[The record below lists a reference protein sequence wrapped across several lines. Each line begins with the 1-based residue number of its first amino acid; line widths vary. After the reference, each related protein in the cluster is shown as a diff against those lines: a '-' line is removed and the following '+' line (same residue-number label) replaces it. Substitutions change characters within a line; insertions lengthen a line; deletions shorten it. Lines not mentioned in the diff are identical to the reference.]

1 MRTPPTVG
9 TEPGTQLPHP
19 SQSLDPSERVGLGTL
34 WAYSLPSVA
43 LGFTGLLF
51 AMYLMK
57 FATDVL
63 LIAPAAMGTLMM
75 ISRIWDGISDPM
87 AGFLSDRTRSRFG
100 RRRSWM
106 FIAAVPMGATFAMM
120 WSPPAFLDGFGLVL
134 WMGFTLLLY
143 ETASTAYFVPHGALG
158 VELTRDYHER
168 TRLFGYRHMISFI
181 GLGLGLLGYSV
192 ITGAEDERAMAS
204 RLTMIGGAVLSV
216 VIVGTTLRLPERPEY
231 QGRATAPL
239 LESLADV
246 VRNPH
251 ARLLLLVYGIETFGT
266 ASIVMLV
273 PYLTEYVIDI
283 EGAGLSGT
291 GLSSAVVI
299 IGAYFVPQ
307 VALTPLWIRLS
318 RRFGKR
324 DLWLAAMI
332 TTCLAFCCFFFVDED
347 SSWAFYVL
355 PVVLGSAAG
364 CGAVLAPSIKAD
376 VIDYDELMTGQRK
389 EGSYLAVWNFIRKAA
404 AGLAMGITGYALSIA
419 GFVPGQAQP
428 EAVLLT
434 LRSLFSW
441 FPAGCYVVGI
451 SLALRFSLDEAAH
464 AEVRRRL
471 EARRGHDP
479 AAGLDPGT
487 STRSRGA

>member
-1 MRTPPTVG
+1 MTTPPAVV
-9 TEPGTQLPHP
+9 TEPGLQP
-19 SQSLDPSERVGLGTL
+19 LDASERVGLGTI
-34 WAYSLPSVA
+34 WAYSLPSVV

-51 AMYLMK
+51 GMYLMK
-57 FATDVL
+57 YATDVL
-63 LIAPAAMGTLMM
+63 LIAPAAMGTLLM

-106 FIAAVPMGATFAMM
+106 FVAAIPMGTTFAMM

-181 GLGLGLLGYSV
+181 GLALGLLGFAV

-204 RLTMIGGAVLSV
+204 RLTMIGGAVLSA
-216 VIVGTTLRLPERPEY
+216 VIVGSTLRLRERPEY

-251 ARLLLLVYGIETFGT
+251 ARLLLLIYGVETFGT
-266 ASIVMLV
+266 ASIVTLV

-283 EGAGLSGT
+283 EDGLASGT

-299 IGAYFVPQ
+299 IAAYFVPQ
-307 VALTPLWIRLS
+307 VALAPLWIRLS

-332 TTCLAFCCFFFVDED
+332 TICLGFCGFFFVDED
-347 SSWAFYVL
+347 NSWALYIL

-364 CGAVLAPSIKAD
+364 CGAVVAPSIKAD

-389 EGSYLAVWNFIRKAA
+389 EGSYLAVWNFVRKAA

-419 GFVPGQAQP
+419 GFVPGQQQP
-428 EAVLLT
+428 EAVILT

-441 FPAGCYVVGI
+441 FPAGCYVIGI
-451 SLALRFSLDEAAH
+451 ALALRFSLDEAAH

-471 EARRGHDP
+471 EARPRDDP
-479 AAGLDPGT
+479 AAD
-487 STRSRGA
+487 